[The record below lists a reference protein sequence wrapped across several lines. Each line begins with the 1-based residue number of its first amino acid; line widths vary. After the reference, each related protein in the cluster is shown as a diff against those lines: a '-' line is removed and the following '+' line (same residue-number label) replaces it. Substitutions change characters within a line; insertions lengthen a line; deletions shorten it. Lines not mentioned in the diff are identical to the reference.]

1 MSTIIAAIKPL
12 SDRSPNYSTAF
23 GPKPALFA
31 IKWPFEI
38 PSLPELVGRILR
50 HDAPYVEQA
59 AGDELA
65 QNQAVEERQG
75 GGEGTHPAV
84 AQQHDLGEP
93 GDEQGQP
100 EQVHL
105 P

>member
-1 MSTIIAAIKPL
+1 MSTIAATIKPL

-31 IKWPFEI
+31 VKWPFEI

-50 HDAPYVEQA
+50 HDAPDVEQA

-65 QNQAVEERQG
+65 QDEAVEEGRSG
-75 GGEGTHPAV
+75 
-84 AQQHDLGEP
+84 
-93 GDEQGQP
+93 
-100 EQVHL
+100 L
-105 P
+105 PVL